1 MPNLIERLNRA
12 IDVEYDWKNQEVAE
26 TLKTPIADRVKK
38 GDTIENVFAEF
49 FPDFNY
55 DGSIVFTKVK
65 IKCEDNRSKFRETSP
80 VILSGH
86 GMSIELDVLEDNDNE
101 MILEIGFGPKAFL
114 NR

>member
-26 TLKTPIADRVKK
+26 TLKTTHCRQGKK

-55 DGSIVFTKVK
+55 DGSIVFTKLK
-65 IKCEDNRSKFRETSP
+65 
-80 VILSGH
+80 
-86 GMSIELDVLEDNDNE
+86 
-101 MILEIGFGPKAFL
+101 
-114 NR
+114 